1 MNPSLGHPRLQSLI
15 LRAACLMS
23 LLTLGAVFAPEYVL
37 GKLNWFL
44 GLGKLP
50 DSVLLRYLGS
60 GGSFVYIITGL
71 LMWMMAGD
79 VVRYRPMIVFS
90 AWLMLAAAPIYAY
103 INIHTGMPRW
113 CAVMDVVT
121 CLGFGAALL
130 WACHARPKSA

>member
-44 GLGKLP
+44 GFGKLP

-60 GGSFVYIITGL
+60 GGSFVAGRTDSSFRTAVWNCRRRGL
-71 LMWMMAGD
+71 
-79 VVRYRPMIVFS
+79 S
-90 AWLMLAAAPIYAY
+90 
-103 INIHTGMPRW
+103 
-113 CAVMDVVT
+113 
-121 CLGFGAALL
+121 
-130 WACHARPKSA
+130 ARPTRLQSALASWRRWRVLRA

>member
-1 MNPSLGHPRLQSLI
+1 MNPSLGHPRLQTLI

-23 LLTLGAVFAPEYVL
+23 LLTLGAVFAPDYVL

-71 LMWMMAGD
+71 LMWMMSCAT
-79 VVRYRPMIVFS
+79 
-90 AWLMLAAAPIYAY
+90 AP
-103 INIHTGMPRW
+103 
-113 CAVMDVVT
+113 
-121 CLGFGAALL
+121 
-130 WACHARPKSA
+130 